1 MTLVTALTTFAAA
14 ANQRVNYTKSAA
26 ILIGAANV
34 SVAAPA
40 SVAGIPVVPAA
51 RLLGIPFAPAPPA
64 LPRPRPHA
72 HNTRSGTR
80 LHVTPPPPPHP
91 FVRSAWASRLDAA
104 TAVLGKVV
112 RLPLSAMGR
121 GLAASSYGLSTALYA
136 LELGDTPPGA
146 AAALSIAAHRALPS
160 IPPRLLSGS
169 PKVGGFGLLPLASHV
184 NALHAAIAIRLVS
197 RLLSSSS
204 AQAPVPSPT
213 TSPSPAAVPRH
224 DPPSTHLAAVVLC
237 RACPALHPAQ
247 TLLAFTESSAQAAAA
262 GVLDLPGVAQAA
274 AIPPGPLRRAA
285 VALQALGPLALA
297 ANATP
302 AGRAGVRAH
311 LLAPPTSAAAVRASL
326 ALLAWVPAPL
336 PANAP
341 PAPPPIFPSA
351 GRPVV
356 ASITTFLQ
364 LGAASARA
372 GRHLQYVRQAL
383 ASSSLAASSA
393 PALAFRAALARAWR
407 LPCDNRVKEPL
418 WRLAVDAIPGSRFR
432 NWTCPCLAS
441 SPSSSGRQHSFWDC
455 SVAVGVRAQLSDAR
469 LPGGAVPAATQA
481 DVWLLQPPSAGTNAW
496 PTIALCATA
505 AMEHGRQVLW
515 ALSSDGRR
523 GPEAVQTASNLA
535 ADRFW
540 ALLEEVEVPAPRRGP
555 PGAAPRV

>member
-1 MTLVTALTTFAAA
+1 M
-14 ANQRVNYTKSAA
+14 
-26 ILIGAANV
+26 
-34 SVAAPA
+34 
-40 SVAGIPVVPAA
+40 
-51 RLLGIPFAPAPPA
+51 
-64 LPRPRPHA
+64 
-72 HNTRSGTR
+72 
-80 LHVTPPPPPHP
+80 
-91 FVRSAWASRLDAA
+91 
-104 TAVLGKVV
+104 
-112 RLPLSAMGR
+112 
-121 GLAASSYGLSTALYA
+121 
-136 LELGDTPPGA
+136 
-146 AAALSIAAHRALPS
+146 
-160 IPPRLLSGS
+160 
-169 PKVGGFGLLPLASHV
+169 
-184 NALHAAIAIRLVS
+184 
-197 RLLSSSS
+197 
-204 AQAPVPSPT
+204 
-213 TSPSPAAVPRH
+213 
-224 DPPSTHLAAVVLC
+224 
-237 RACPALHPAQ
+237 
-247 TLLAFTESSAQAAAA
+247 
-262 GVLDLPGVAQAA
+262 
-274 AIPPGPLRRAA
+274 
-285 VALQALGPLALA
+285 
-297 ANATP
+297 
-302 AGRAGVRAH
+302 
-311 LLAPPTSAAAVRASL
+311 
-326 ALLAWVPAPL
+326 
-336 PANAP
+336 
-341 PAPPPIFPSA
+341 
-351 GRPVV
+351 
-356 ASITTFLQ
+356 
-364 LGAASARA
+364 
-372 GRHLQYVRQAL
+372 RQAL